1 MIAVEKVI
9 NKKVQ
14 DIITPQHAIELLKAG
29 NERFRADNRVG
40 RDYLEQ
46 VQETAAGQFPFAAIV
61 SCIDSRVPSEIVFD
75 LGIGDV
81 FNVRIAGN
89 FINQDILGS
98 LEFACKVAGSKA
110 IIVLGHSSCGAVK
123 GACDQVELGNLT
135 GLLEKIRPAVD
146 AVNESGDRSS
156 KNGAFVQR
164 VAEKNVEMSVQNI
177 REHSPLLNEMYEAGE
192 IEIIGAMYDVA
203 SGEVVFMDSR
213 FA

>member
-9 NKKVQ
+9 NKAIQ
-14 DIITPQHAIELLKAG
+14 ENITPQQAIDLLKSG
-29 NERFRADNRVG
+29 NERFRQNNRIG
-40 RDYLEQ
+40 RDLLEQ
-46 VQETAAGQFPFAAIV
+46 VKETAAGQFPFAAVV
-61 SCIDSRVPSEIVFD
+61 SCIDSRVPTEIVFD

-110 IIVLGHSSCGAVK
+110 IIVMGHSSCGAVK
-123 GACDQVELGNLT
+123 GACDMVELGNLT

-146 AVNESGDRSS
+146 AVSESGDRSS
-156 KNGAFVQR
+156 KNGGFVQR
-164 VAEKNVEMSVQNI
+164 VAEKNVELSVQNI
-177 REHSPLLNEMYEAGE
+177 REHSPLLNDMYEAGE

-203 SGEVVFMDSR
+203 SGKVVFMDK
-213 FA
+213 

>member
-1 MIAVEKVI
+1 
-9 NKKVQ
+9 
-14 DIITPQHAIELLKAG
+14 
-29 NERFRADNRVG
+29 
-40 RDYLEQ
+40 
-46 VQETAAGQFPFAAIV
+46 
-61 SCIDSRVPSEIVFD
+61 
-75 LGIGDV
+75 
-81 FNVRIAGN
+81 
-89 FINQDILGS
+89 
-98 LEFACKVAGSKA
+98 
-110 IIVLGHSSCGAVK
+110 
-123 GACDQVELGNLT
+123 VELGNLT

-164 VAEKNVEMSVQNI
+164 VAEKNVELSVQNI

>member
-9 NKKVQ
+9 NKAIQ
-14 DIITPQHAIELLKAG
+14 ENITPQQAIDLLKSG
-29 NERFRADNRVG
+29 NERFRQNNRIG
-40 RDYLEQ
+40 RDLLEQ
-46 VQETAAGQFPFAAIV
+46 VKETAAGQFPFAAVV
-61 SCIDSRVPSEIVFD
+61 SCIDSRVPTEIVFD

-110 IIVLGHSSCGAVK
+110 IIVMGHSSCGAVK
-123 GACDQVELGNLT
+123 GACDMVELGNLT

-146 AVNESGDRSS
+146 AVSESGDRSS
-156 KNGAFVQR
+156 KNGGFVQR
-164 VAEKNVEMSVQNI
+164 VAEKNVELSVQNI

-192 IEIIGAMYDVA
+192 IEIVGAMYDVA
-203 SGEVVFMDSR
+203 SGKVVFMDK
-213 FA
+213 